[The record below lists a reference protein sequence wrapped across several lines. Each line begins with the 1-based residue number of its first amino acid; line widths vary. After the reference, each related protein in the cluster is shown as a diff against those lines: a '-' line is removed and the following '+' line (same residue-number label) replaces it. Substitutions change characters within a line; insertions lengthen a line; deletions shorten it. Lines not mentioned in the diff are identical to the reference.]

1 MEAQVR
7 MQHKLVTQVIRN
19 TYSISKLG
27 AISSQRR
34 RVVERGGSGLAGGD
48 IPDTNRAVGGSDRM

>member
-1 MEAQVR
+1 
-7 MQHKLVTQVIRN
+7 MQHKLVSQNFRN
-19 TYSISKLG
+19 AYSISKLG

-34 RVVERGGSGLAGGD
+34 RVVERDASGLAGGN